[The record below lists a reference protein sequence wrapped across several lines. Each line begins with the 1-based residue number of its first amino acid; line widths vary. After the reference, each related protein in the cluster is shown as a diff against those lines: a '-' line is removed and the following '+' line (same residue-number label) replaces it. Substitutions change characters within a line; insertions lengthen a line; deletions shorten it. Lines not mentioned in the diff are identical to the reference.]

1 LLQVEEPL
9 SAYRVFS
16 ANCVD
21 ELDAMLQASNGA
33 RVMKAETASQGFHAF
48 GNHCFLPQGEL
59 WFSRANAQVSVKYP
73 ENEMLRMR
81 FWHGGSGARCTG
93 RSTSEVSRHQANVST
108 AGAEVE
114 FGAEFGQVCWR
125 GTKERIEQKIV
136 ALTGRPSRLALDLET
151 TLDLA
156 SPRAATL
163 LQILQCLMR
172 LLDNNAGPLPRTV
185 LAEVEQ
191 AFIVCF
197 LSLNLFDGQALL
209 DAAAPTV
216 APWQVRRAE
225 NHIEA
230 NWNQP
235 ITIEDLAAATG
246 TSVRS
251 LFRSFQCSRGY
262 SPLEF
267 ARRLRLDHARR
278 QLEHPQPETTVTGVA
293 LQCGF
298 GDLGH
303 FGKAFARAF
312 GEQPSAVLTRAR
324 NQGWRGEVQADRRA
338 P

>member
-1 LLQVEEPL
+1 MPVEEPL
-9 SAYRVFS
+9 RAYRVFS
-16 ANCVD
+16 ASSAD

-33 RVMKAETASQGFHAF
+33 RVMKAETTGDGFRAF

-59 WFSRANAQVSVKYP
+59 WFSRANAQVSVTYP

-81 FWHGGSGARCTG
+81 FWHGGTGARCTG
-93 RSTSEVSRHQANVST
+93 RSTSEVSRHQANIST
-108 AGAEVE
+108 VGAEVE

-125 GTKERIEQKIV
+125 GDKERIEQKIV
-136 ALTGRPSRLALDLET
+136 ALTGRPSGHALDLDT

-163 LQILQCLMR
+163 QQILQCLMR
-172 LLDNNAGPLPRTV
+172 MLDNSAGAPPRAV

-197 LSLNLFDGQALL
+197 LSLNLFEGEALL
-209 DAAAPTV
+209 DATAPSV

-225 NHIEA
+225 QHIEA
-230 NWNQP
+230 HWNQP

-251 LFRSFQCSRGY
+251 LFRSFQRSRGY

-278 QLEHPQPETTVTGVA
+278 QLEQPRPETTVTAVA
-293 LQCGF
+293 MDCGF

-312 GEQPSAVLTRAR
+312 GEQPSAVLARAR
-324 NQGWRGEVQADRRA
+324 NQGWSGEDQADRRA
-338 P
+338 T